1 MLVSSILT
9 TSYAC
14 FVSPVYVMRPSF
26 CLLYLSYVFFSWLCH
41 GLFVFIFIFVLSGL
55 FVCPDDVI
63 LALFWRRYNCFVCPD
78 DVILALFWRRYNC
91 FVCPDDVILALF
103 VMTTLYL
110 LRFSDDVILAAFVL
124 MITFL
129 ASFVLTMFNC
139 LNTVVTHAVNHSMPY
154 AAREIKLA
162 ACLLFVC
169 VYI

>member
-1 MLVSSILT
+1 MLVSSVLT

-55 FVCPDDVI
+55 
-63 LALFWRRYNCFVCPD
+63 FVCPD